1 MNEPAFVVVFPSVFA
16 KNKQNL
22 LVSNIKKILK
32 IQNQQF
38 GTITTDDDL
47 IIIEANDPVFA
58 SAAINQLFGVEQVSI
73 ARRVENKFNV
83 VVSAIAK
90 IGTNLLLRGEVFFV
104 RVDGHPT
111 GYLPKD
117 VEIAAT
123 SALIDKVVDMDCKPG
138 TEAKHDKLI
147 HCHLTG
153 KNAYVSIFL
162 EKGHGGIPYNS
173 QGLQILCC
181 VFDELSAVSCLEA
194 IKQGFDVRIV
204 ICYTTDANLME
215 LVKIINRIIPRLLNP
230 SIPLDFCQ
238 IPIKQDSAKA
248 LQQRILTVTG
258 VLCQLAKKHKIN
270 RVCLSLSPLAFPMWL
285 IEQNLDVVTKSK
297 IMPWIALAGMDQ
309 SIIDTAKEIGLG
321 KHLPKIEKLGS
332 LKFVQSKENTS
343 DMVQKS
349 LKSYQSVTIKVGP
362 NNIHDILDSIKH

>member
-16 KNKQNL
+16 KNKQSL

-32 IQNQQF
+32 NQNLQYS
-38 GTITTDDDL
+38 GITTDDDL
-47 IIIEANDPVFA
+47 IIIDANDPVFA
-58 SAAINQLFGVEQVSI
+58 SSAINHLFGIAQISI

-83 VVSAIAK
+83 VTAAIAK

-104 RVDGHPT
+104 RVDGHSV

-138 TEAKHDKLI
+138 TESKHDKLI

-173 QGLQILCC
+173 QGQQILCS
-181 VFDELSAVSCLEA
+181 VHDELSAISCLEA
-194 IKQGFDVRIV
+194 IKQGFDVRILV
-204 ICYTTDANLME
+204 CYGTDANLME
-215 LVKIINRIIPRLLNP
+215 LVKIINRIIPRLLSP
-230 SIPLDFCQ
+230 SVTLDFCQ
-238 IPIKQDSAKA
+238 IPKQDSAKA
-248 LQQRILTVTG
+248 LQQKILAISG
-258 VLCQLAKKHKIN
+258 VMCQLAKKYKIQ
-270 RVCLSLSPLAFPMWL
+270 RVCLSLSPLAFPIWL

-297 IMPWIALAGMDQ
+297 LIPWIALAGMDEA
-309 SIIDTAKEIGLG
+309 IIDTAKEIGLG
-321 KHLPKIEKLGS
+321 KYLARIEKFGS
-332 LKFVQSKENTS
+332 LRFSQGKTDVSGLVSKAI
-343 DMVQKS
+343 KS
-349 LKSYQSVTIKVGP
+349 HQAITVKIGP
-362 NNIHDILDSIKH
+362 NNIHDILDSINH